1 MRMVLQ
7 KSTGSAL
14 LMVLLVSGFL
24 LAMFASYSTNLRSGI
39 RSTIDIGIVPTQYD
53 NALRTILATGDGIAS
68 PSE

>member
-24 LAMFASYSTNLRSGI
+24 LAMFASYSTSLRSGL
-39 RSTIDIGIVPTQYD
+39 RSATDIGIVPTQYD
-53 NALRTILATGDGIAS
+53 NALRSILATGVGITS